1 MAKIEVASF
10 DTRAAIVP
18 GAIERMD
25 ATASECADII
35 RVSYQTFIDEAG
47 AGLPK
52 DESHTKALGKAMR
65 EAQPFLDAVAL
76 GALERK
82 TVTEYAQSAMRAF
95 FYGVPFEQSL
105 KNNPDMALPWGGAKG
120 GAKGGDKAGG
130 VKPPTREDLDAT
142 LCKALAQARMLGL
155 TEFAANILDL
165 CLESLDNFS
174 EPTAR

>member
-10 DTRAAIVP
+10 DTRAAIVL

-25 ATASECADII
+25 TTASECADII
-35 RVSYQTFIDEAG
+35 RVSYQAFIDEAG

-52 DESHTKALGKAMR
+52 DEAHTKALGKAMR

-95 FYGVPFEQSL
+95 YWGVPFEQSL

-120 GAKGGDKAGG
+120 GAKGGDKAGP
-130 VKPPTREDLDAT
+130 VTTTTIEAAHKTMA
-142 LCKALAQARMLGL
+142 KALAQYRMVLQRDFVADLLDVIQARFPDFD
-155 TEFAANILDL
+155 ENVK
-165 CLESLDNFS
+165 
-174 EPTAR
+174 

>member
-10 DTRAAIVP
+10 DTRAAIVL

-35 RVSYQTFIDEAG
+35 RVAYQAFIDEAG

-52 DESHTKALGKAMR
+52 DEAHTKALGKAMR
-65 EAQPFLDAVAL
+65 EAQPFLDAVAI

-95 FYGVPFEQSL
+95 FYGMPFEQSL

-120 GAKGGDKAGG
+120 GDKAGKAG
-130 VKPPTREDLDAT
+130 KVQSTSREDLDAT

-165 CLESLDNFS
+165 CIESLDGFE
-174 EPTAR
+174 EPKAH